1 MRGFREVAV
10 VRAVPIWLR
19 VTGIVFVALTALL
32 LLAPLVVV
40 VGVSVSESQFI
51 AFPPTGFSLRWYE
64 EVLSSDAYLGSA
76 WISVQVAVLVTI
88 SASLIGTMAAI
99 GINRRALPGSG
110 ALATVFLSPLV
121 LPTIIYAIG
130 MLMLWSAVFGPV
142 SVVTL
147 WIGHTV
153 VTTPYVVRTVLAV
166 LSEADPFL
174 EEAAKTMG
182 AGRLQ
187 RLWLVVLPQCLP
199 GLAAGAFFAF
209 NISFDEAVLSLFLRR
224 PGLTT
229 LPVQIY
235 GQLEFS
241 PDPSVAAVST
251 IMIGLTILLILVI
264 DRVLGLQRFSKT

>member
-1 MRGFREVAV
+1 M
-10 VRAVPIWLR
+10 VRAVPGWLR
-19 VTGIVFVALTALL
+19 ISGIVFVVLTAVL

-51 AFPPTGFSLRWYE
+51 AFPPTGFSLRWYR
-64 EVLSSDAYLGSA
+64 EVLSSDAYVGSA
-76 WISVQVAVLVTI
+76 WISLQVAILVTV
-88 SASLIGTMAAI
+88 SASVVGCMAAI

-110 ALATVFLSPLV
+110 ALATFFLSPLV

-130 MLMLWSAVFGPV
+130 MLMLWSAIFGPV

-153 VTTPYVVRTVLAV
+153 VTTPYVVRTTLAV
-166 LSEADPFL
+166 LSEADPYL
-174 EEAAKTMG
+174 EEAAQTMG
-182 AGRLQ
+182 ANRIR

-251 IMIGLTILLILVI
+251 IMIGLTVLLILVI
-264 DRVLGLQRFSKT
+264 DRVLGLQRFSNA

>member
-1 MRGFREVAV
+1 M
-10 VRAVPIWLR
+10 VRSVPPALRCAAWL
-19 VTGIVFVALTALL
+19 FVAATAVF
-32 LLAPLVVV
+32 LLAPLAVV

-51 AFPPTGFSLRWYE
+51 AFPPDGLTLRWYRA
-64 EVLSSDAYLGSA
+64 VMGSDAYVAAAALSL
-76 WISVQVAVLVTI
+76 QVALLVTL
-88 SASLIGTMAAI
+88 AATLIGGAAAI
-99 GINRRALPGSG
+99 ALHRRRLPGSEL
-110 ALATVFLSPLV
+110 LATAFLSPLV

-142 SVVTL
+142 TL
-147 WIGHTV
+147 LTLALSHTV
-153 VTTPYVVRTVLAV
+153 VALPYVVRTTLAV
-166 LSEADPFL
+166 LAESDPFL
-174 EEAAKTMG
+174 EEAARTMG

-187 RLWLVVLPQCLP
+187 RLVHVVVPQCLP

-209 NISFDEAVLSLFLRR
+209 NISFDEAVLSLFLRK

-251 IMIGLTILLILVI
+251 IMIGLTVLLILVI
-264 DRVLGLQRFSKT
+264 DRLLGLQRFAST

>member
-1 MRGFREVAV
+1 M
-10 VRAVPIWLR
+10 VRAVPAWLR
-19 VTGIVFVALTALL
+19 ISGIVFVVATAIL

-51 AFPPTGFSLRWYE
+51 AFPPAGFSLRWYR

-76 WISVQVAVLVTI
+76 WISLQVAILVTV
-88 SASLIGTMAAI
+88 SASLIGCMAAI
-99 GINRRALPGSG
+99 GIKRRALPGSG
-110 ALATVFLSPLV
+110 ALATFFLSPLV

-130 MLMLWSAVFGPV
+130 MLMIWSAIFGPV

-153 VTTPYVVRTVLAV
+153 VTTPYVVRTTLAV
-166 LSEADPFL
+166 LAESDPFL

-182 AGRLQ
+182 ANRLQ

-251 IMIGLTILLILVI
+251 IMIGLTVLLILVI
-264 DRVLGLQRFSKT
+264 DRVLGLQRFSST

>member
-1 MRGFREVAV
+1 M
-10 VRAVPIWLR
+10 VRAVPPALR
-19 VTGIVFVALTALL
+19 IAAWAFVALTAII

-51 AFPPTGFSLRWYE
+51 AFPPAGLTLRWYR
-64 EVLSSDAYLGSA
+64 EVMSSDAYLAAAALSL
-76 WISVQVAVLVTI
+76 QVAVLVTL
-88 SASLIGTMAAI
+88 AATLVGAAAAI
-99 GINRRALPGSG
+99 ALHRRRLPGSQL
-110 ALATVFLSPLV
+110 LATAFLSPLV

-142 SVVTL
+142 SLPTL
-147 WIGHTV
+147 ALSHTV
-153 VTTPYVVRTVLAV
+153 IALPYVVRTTLAV

-174 EEAAKTMG
+174 EEAARTMG

-187 RLWLVVLPQCLP
+187 RLVHVVVPQCLP

-209 NISFDEAVLSLFLRR
+209 NISFDEAVLSLFLRK

-251 IMIGLTILLILVI
+251 IMIGVTVLLILVI
-264 DRVLGLQRFSKT
+264 DRLLGLQRFASA